1 MRRLTTLLVAVALL
15 AAVTPAGAANR
26 EHEQM
31 MADIRM
37 LQEQNQRLQLAL
49 TALNETLKA
58 LNTKLD
64 DQGAATRKGFAD
76 QKLLIDGATGD
87 LRVLREK
94 LDETNVRL
102 TSLSQDVD
110 GLRDLVHQASQAPP
124 VVPGTTDATG
134 QTTPPT
140 TTPGTTA
147 PPPTGAAAI
156 GTTPRRLYETAYA
169 DYTAGQWSL
178 AVQGFET
185 YLKTFPKSDLADDAQ
200 YLHRRGPDGRQQV
213 QGSRRSV
220 RARDHRLSAERH
232 PAGGVL
238 QGGQCVRAA
247 RAARQG
253 ARGVRVCHQ
262 AFWRDPGSDAFE
274 AAARRSQPA
283 GPLRRRFFAA
293 VDAAITKGQGRDG

>member
-1 MRRLTTLLVAVALL
+1 MRRLTTLLVAAALV
-15 AAVTPAGAANR
+15 AAVTPLGAANR

-49 TALNETLKA
+49 SALNDTLKA

-64 DQGAATRKGFAD
+64 DQGAATRKAFAD

-110 GLRDLVHQASQAPP
+110 GLRDLMQQAPP
-124 VVPGTTDATG
+124 AAVPGMTDATG
-134 QTTPPT
+134 QPSTTEAATNASAPGPPA
-140 TTPGTTA
+140 PGQ
-147 PPPTGAAAI
+147 I
-156 GTTPRRLYETAYA
+156 GMTPRRLYETAYA

-200 YLHRRGPDGRQQV
+200 YYIGEALTGDSKFREAVAAYERVISDYPQSDILPEAYYKVGSTYERLAQPDK
-213 QGSRRSV
+213 
-220 RARDHRLSAERH
+220 
-232 PAGGVL
+232 
-238 QGGQCVRAA
+238 A
-247 RAARQG
+247 RAAYEYAVKHYGETQAGTLSKQRLDG
-253 ARGVRVCHQ
+253 LNRRGR
-262 AFWRDPGSDAFE
+262 
-274 AAARRSQPA
+274 
-283 GPLRRRFFAA
+283 
-293 VDAAITKGQGRDG
+293 

>member
-1 MRRLTTLLVAVALL
+1 MRRFTILLVAAAFV
-15 AAVTPAGAANR
+15 AAVTPLGAANR

-110 GLRDLVHQASQAPP
+110 GLRDLVHQAAQAPP
-124 VVPGTTDATG
+124 AVPGTTDATG
-134 QTTPPT
+134 QTTPPA

-147 PPPTGAAAI
+147 PPPSGTQAI

-200 YLHRRGPDGRQQV
+200 YYIGEALAGDSKFKEAVAAYERVISDYPQSDILPEAYYKVGSTYERLAQPDK
-213 QGSRRSV
+213 
-220 RARDHRLSAERH
+220 
-232 PAGGVL
+232 
-238 QGGQCVRAA
+238 A
-247 RAARQG
+247 RAAYEYAVKHYGETQAGTLSKQRLDG
-253 ARGVRVCHQ
+253 LNRRAR
-262 AFWRDPGSDAFE
+262 
-274 AAARRSQPA
+274 
-283 GPLRRRFFAA
+283 
-293 VDAAITKGQGRDG
+293 

>member
-1 MRRLTTLLVAVALL
+1 MRRLTILIAAVL
-15 AAVTPAGAANR
+15 AAAATPLSAANR

-49 TALNETLKA
+49 SALNETLRA

-110 GLRDLVHQASQAPP
+110 GLRDLVHQSTQAPP
-124 VVPGTTDATG
+124 AMLGSTDATG
-134 QTTPPT
+134 QTPPPGS
-140 TTPGTTA
+140 TPGPA
-147 PPPTGAAAI
+147 PALPQAAAI

-200 YLHRRGPDGRQQV
+200 YYIGEALTGDSKFKEAVAAYERVISDYPQSDILPEAYYKVGSTYERLGQPDK
-213 QGSRRSV
+213 
-220 RARDHRLSAERH
+220 
-232 PAGGVL
+232 
-238 QGGQCVRAA
+238 A
-247 RAARQG
+247 RAAYEYAVKNYGETQAGTLSKLRLDGRKRRGRGG
-253 ARGVRVCHQ
+253 A
-262 AFWRDPGSDAFE
+262 D
-274 AAARRSQPA
+274 
-283 GPLRRRFFAA
+283 LAA
-293 VDAAITKGQGRDG
+293 VGAAITKGQGRDG